1 MKQINLPMKRSF
13 LEFMSL
19 CEAAY
24 DKDIAARGFQMSGSA
39 RPGGEGRLSPK
50 RTKDTQGNIKS
61 TAKQQKRMKAAGGG
75 KMVPAKK
82 YKLRKDAGKPNPRR
96 SPAGREQQPTKE
108 RGSARETQL
117 AAAKA
122 ERRKAAQA
130 RIAAKKGKVTVLP
143 SQATSK
149 PKTKSKDLERKASQM
164 LTKKKKQTVDPNYKP
179 QKASGYTRAERRAI
193 KRQGDKLI
201 GDIQKGINRPKSA
214 YAVKLGG
221 GKMMS

>member
-1 MKQINLPMKRSF
+1 MRTF
-13 LEFMSL
+13 REFTTL
-19 CEAAY
+19 CEQSKF
-24 DKDIAARGFQMSGSA
+24 DKERSNLSVGTRAPDPSRGGRVGADRKKSA
-39 RPGGEGRLSPK
+39 PEK
-50 RTKDTQGNIKS
+50 T
-61 TAKQQKRMKAAGGG
+61 RMKAVGGG
-75 KMVPAKK
+75 KMVPAKD
-82 YKLRKDAGKPNPRR
+82 YKARKDIGKQRQASTR
-96 SPAGREQQPTKE
+96 VQQPTSE
-108 RGSARETQL
+108 RGSAREKQL

-130 RIAAKKGKVTVLP
+130 RIAQKKGKVTVLP

-193 KRQGDKLI
+193 KRQGEKLV
-201 GDIQKGINRPKSA
+201 GDIKKGVNRPASN

-221 GKMMS
+221 K